1 MVIASCL
8 AVTNSDMID
17 NPKEIRPGEELNLHK
32 LKGFLAEHLE
42 GFNGALEISQF
53 PSGFSNLTYLLK
65 AGEKEYVLR
74 RPPFGANIKGGH
86 DMSREF
92 SVLSALDGVYSKS
105 PKPILFCDDHAV
117 MGADFY
123 MMERVKGVIL
133 RGRPPKD
140 IELKPELMRSISE
153 TTVDHLAELHL
164 IDLASAGLSD
174 FGRPEGYT
182 QRQVDGWIGRYYK
195 AETDKLPQMDEAAE
209 WMKANI
215 PEQKYVSLIHN
226 DYKYDNLIL
235 NPNQLDEIIAVLDW
249 EMATIG
255 NPLMDMG
262 TSLAYW
268 AQASDSDILKPFSL
282 TWLPGNYTRAE
293 FVERYAERTGF
304 DLTDQLFYYVF
315 GAFKIGVI
323 IQQIYA
329 RYKKGLTQDPRFAN
343 LIYAVKACGENAVKS
358 LERNCI

>member
-1 MVIASCL
+1 
-8 AVTNSDMID
+8 MID
-17 NPKEIRPGEELNLHK
+17 QPKDIRQGEELDLQK
-32 LKGFLAEHLE
+32 LKNYLKEHLE
-42 GFNGALEISQF
+42 GFNGELEISQF

-65 AGEKEYVLR
+65 SGENEYVLR

-92 SVLSALDGVYSKS
+92 RVLSALDGVYSKS
-105 PKPILFCDDHAV
+105 PKPVLFCDDHKV

-123 MMERVKGVIL
+123 MMERVRGVIL

-140 IELKPELMRSISE
+140 IELKPVLMRSISKA
-153 TTVDHLAELHL
+153 TVDHLAELHL
-164 IDLASAGLSD
+164 IDLEASGLAD
-174 FGRPEGYT
+174 FGKPEGYT
-182 QRQVDGWIGRYYK
+182 QRQVEGWIGRYYK
-195 AETDKLPQMDEAAE
+195 SATDELPQMDEAAE
-209 WMKANI
+209 WMKNNV
-215 PEQKYVSLIHN
+215 PEQDHISLIHN

-235 NPNQLDEIIAVLDW
+235 NPDQLDEIIAVLDW

-293 FVERYAERTGF
+293 FVERYAAKTGF
-304 DLTDQLFYYVF
+304 DLSDQLFYYVF

-343 LIYAVKACGENAVKS
+343 LIYAVQACGDNAVGALGKGK
-358 LERNCI
+358 I

>member
-1 MVIASCL
+1 
-8 AVTNSDMID
+8 MID
-17 NPKEIRPGEELNLHK
+17 QAKDIRKGEELDLDR
-32 LKGFLAEHLE
+32 LKAYLSENLE
-42 GFNGALEISQF
+42 GFSGDLEISQF

-65 AGEKEYVLR
+65 AGDKEYVLR

-92 SVLSALDGVYSKS
+92 RVLSALDGVYSKA
-105 PKPILFCDDHAV
+105 PKPVLFCDDQEV

-123 MMERVKGVIL
+123 MMERVQGVIL

-140 IELKPELMRSISE
+140 IALKPELMRSISE
-153 TTVDHLAELHL
+153 ATVNHLAELHL
-164 IDLASAGLSD
+164 IDLEASGLSD
-174 FGRPEGYT
+174 FGKPDGYT
-182 QRQVDGWIGRYYK
+182 QRQVEGWIGRYYK
-195 AETDKLPQMDEAAE
+195 AETDKIPQMDEAAN
-209 WMKANI
+209 WMKAHI
-215 PEQKYVSLIHN
+215 PKQKYVSLIHN

-235 NPNQLDEIIAVLDW
+235 NPQKLDEIIAVLDW

-293 FVERYAERTGF
+293 FVEQYEKKTGF
-304 DLTDQLFYYVF
+304 DLNDQLFYYVF

-329 RYKKGLTQDPRFAN
+329 RYKKGLTQDPRFAH
-343 LIYAVKACGENAVKS
+343 LIYAVKACGENAIGA
-358 LERNCI
+358 LERNRI

>member
-1 MVIASCL
+1 
-8 AVTNSDMID
+8 MID
-17 NPKEIRPGEELNLHK
+17 QPKDIRQGEDLDLQK
-32 LKGFLAEHLE
+32 LKGYLKEHLE
-42 GFNGALEISQF
+42 GFNGELEISQF

-65 AGEKEYVLR
+65 SGDKEYVLR
-74 RPPFGANIKGGH
+74 RPPFGANIRGGH

-92 SVLSALDGVYSKS
+92 RVLSALDGVYSKS
-105 PKPILFCDDHAV
+105 PKPVLFCEDHEV

-123 MMERVKGVIL
+123 MMERVRGVIL

-153 TTVDHLAELHL
+153 VTVDHLAELHL
-164 IDLASAGLSD
+164 IDLEASGLSD
-174 FGRPEGYT
+174 FGKPDGYT
-182 QRQVDGWIGRYYK
+182 QRQVEGWIGRYYK
-195 AETDKLPQMDEAAE
+195 AETDKLPEMDEAAE
-209 WMKANI
+209 WMRSNI
-215 PEQKYVSLIHN
+215 PQQKYVSLIHN

-235 NPNQLDEIIAVLDW
+235 NPEKLDEIIAVLDW

-293 FVERYAERTGF
+293 FVERYAEKTGF
-304 DLTDQLFYYVF
+304 DLSDQLFYYVF

-343 LIYAVKACGENAVKS
+343 LIYAVKACGENAAKAI
-358 LERNCI
+358 EKGEI